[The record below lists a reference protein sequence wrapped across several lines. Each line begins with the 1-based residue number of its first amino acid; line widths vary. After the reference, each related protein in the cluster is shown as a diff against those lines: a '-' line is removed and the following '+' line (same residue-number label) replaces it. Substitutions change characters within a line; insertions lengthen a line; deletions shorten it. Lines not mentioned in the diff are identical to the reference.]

1 MEPKSMEQGT
11 QRETH
16 ILCFCFPAQGHINPI
31 LQFSKRLA
39 SKGLKVTLVSS
50 SSSTVSSKF
59 IQTQATSINIEIISD
74 DKPDEGQSRTANL
87 DFFEA
92 YKICVSQSLSE
103 FIKKQLSSEYPP
115 KFIIYDSIIPWI
127 LDIARGFGMDGAP
140 FFTQPWAVNSIY
152 YHFLQGQ
159 FKIPLE
165 EPIVSLPSMPP
176 LKLNDLPSFFDAT
189 DAYPTSLNML
199 VNQFSNVEKLNWL
212 FCNTFDELEDEI
224 VKWMASKYP
233 VKNIGPSIP
242 STYIDKRLENDKNY
256 GLSLFKP
263 TTDSCLK
270 WLDSKEIGSVVYVS
284 FGSFSAIEKEQLEEV
299 AWGLKMSN
307 CYFLWAVRE
316 SESGKLPRN
325 FSEETSE
332 KGLVVSWCPQLE
344 VLAHKSVG
352 CFVTHCGWNSTL
364 EALSLGVAMVAMPQ
378 WTDQTT
384 NAKFVEDVW
393 RVGVRVRV
401 NEKGIVTREEIE
413 VCMREVMEGE
423 RGKEISRNSEKW
435 KELAKEAID
444 EGGCS
449 DKNIEE
455 FVAKLLCS

>member
-1 MEPKSMEQGT
+1 MNEEKMVTREEIELCIKEVME
-11 QRETH
+11 RERSKDFRRNSEKWKE
-16 ILCFCFPAQGHINPI
+16 LAKEAVDEGHINPI

-74 DKPDEGQSRTANL
+74 DEPDEGQSRTANL

-152 YHFLQGQ
+152 YDFLQGQ

-212 FCNTFDELEDEI
+212 FCNTFDELEDET

-242 STYIDKRLENDKNY
+242 STYIDK
-256 GLSLFKP
+256 SL
-263 TTDSCLK
+263 CIIWEL
-270 WLDSKEIGSVVYVS
+270 
-284 FGSFSAIEKEQLEEV
+284 SAIEKEQLEEV

-378 WTDQTT
+378 WTDQST
-384 NAKFVEDVW
+384 NAKFAEDVW

-435 KELAKEAID
+435 KELAKEAVD